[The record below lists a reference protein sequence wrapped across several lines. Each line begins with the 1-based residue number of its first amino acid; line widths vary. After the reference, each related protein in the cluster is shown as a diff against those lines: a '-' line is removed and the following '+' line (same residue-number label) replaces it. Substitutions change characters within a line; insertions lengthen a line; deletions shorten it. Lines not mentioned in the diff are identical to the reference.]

1 MSAPPARLTLFVA
14 RDSCVQLGVNGVWMW
29 FLWLRQGQRSG
40 GAGSRY
46 NNFVRA
52 SVVPAPEIPA
62 GNDILA
68 YKAAGLPPGRSASR
82 RGLGSYWPTA
92 PSIRWRSRSTWPLC
106 RAHSSTMC
114 TGDAI
119 PPAVRGGSGPV
130 ELASRRIHQ
139 WRAVP
144 QHATIHQR
152 NQHAHDHLT
161 INGATTQRLCRAAVV
176 RELVTEGGGGPAVAN
191 SQRRSLCASFPDQ
204 AIPVVLTGRWLR
216 RPPPG
221 SRRLLPFGG
230 QLYSLLVTTGRR

>member
-1 MSAPPARLTLFVA
+1 MA
-14 RDSCVQLGVNGVWMW
+14 
-29 FLWLRQGQRSG
+29 
-40 GAGSRY
+40 
-46 NNFVRA
+46 
-52 SVVPAPEIPA
+52 VVPGA
-62 GNDILA
+62 LLHHV
-68 YKAAGLPPGRSASR
+68 YR
-82 RGLGSYWPTA
+82 
-92 PSIRWRSRSTWPLC
+92 
-106 RAHSSTMC
+106 
-114 TGDAI
+114 DAI

-230 QLYSLLVTTGRR
+230 QLYSLLVNDGTQVTADSRPGPGSPPAAPLAPGMELASAWRPAGPMWRP